1 MIKLFSLSLL
11 PLPSPEEAQE
21 EAVSQLPVA
30 RLKNP
35 AQMLIL
41 YKFTFVGHLHL
52 MIHRLRFI
60 PASAYTHCL
69 INLLKNVR
77 SL

>member
-11 PLPSPEEAQE
+11 PLHSPEEAQE

-30 RLKNP
+30 RLKNS

-41 YKFTFVGHLHL
+41 
-52 MIHRLRFI
+52 
-60 PASAYTHCL
+60 
-69 INLLKNVR
+69 
-77 SL
+77 